1 MSNVQHQAS
10 SVKHYETITVSFW
23 RCSWANLLAMCT
35 RADRIEIPNKW
46 TNHDK
51 LVPIHTAWRKL
62 VSRKTGHSKRA
73 VWRKTMQD
81 PHFHFRIPWLLRL
94 QEPQEGKPEPSC
106 FQRCCW
112 LNTGSRIVLGFCFS
126 VLKFFPRSVHFPCY
140 LQHFE
145 PGSCHFHSIFS
156 IFELEP
162 FILHGICSILV
173 LDAAIS
179 KVFAHFWIRTCHFRW
194 DVQHFGAR
202 PVHLRLV
209 LSCFKVSLGFFL

>member
-1 MSNVQHQAS
+1 MSNVHVQHQAS

-23 RCSWANLLAMCT
+23 RCSWAKLLAMCT

-51 LVPIHTAWRKL
+51 LVQIHTAWRKL

-126 VLKFFPRSVHFPCY
+126 VLKFFSPFCPFSLLLAALWTWKLPFPQY
-140 LQHFE
+140 FQHFWARTF
-145 PGSCHFHSIFS
+145 HFTWN
-156 IFELEP
+156 L
-162 FILHGICSILV
+162 
-173 LDAAIS
+173 
-179 KVFAHFWIRTCHFRW
+179 
-194 DVQHFGAR
+194 QHFGAGCCYFKGICTF
-202 PVHLRLV
+202 LNSN
-209 LSCFKVSLGFFL
+209 LSFSMRCATFWCSTCSFTVGFKLF

>member
-1 MSNVQHQAS
+1 MSNVHVQHQAS

-23 RCSWANLLAMCT
+23 RCSWAKLLAMCT

-46 TNHDK
+46 TNHNK
-51 LVPIHTAWRKL
+51 LVQTHTAWRKL

-126 VLKFFPRSVHFPCY
+126 VLKFFFPV
-140 LQHFE
+140 L
-145 PGSCHFHSIFS
+145 SIF
-156 IFELEP
+156 LA
-162 FILHGICSILV
+162 ICSILNME
-173 LDAAIS
+173 AAIS
-179 KVFAHFWIRTCHFRW
+179 TVFSAFLSSNLSFYMEFATFWCWMLLFQRYLHIFE
-194 DVQHFGAR
+194 FE
-202 PVHLRLV
+202 PVIFDEMCNILV
-209 LSCFKVSLGFFL
+209 LDLFIYGWF